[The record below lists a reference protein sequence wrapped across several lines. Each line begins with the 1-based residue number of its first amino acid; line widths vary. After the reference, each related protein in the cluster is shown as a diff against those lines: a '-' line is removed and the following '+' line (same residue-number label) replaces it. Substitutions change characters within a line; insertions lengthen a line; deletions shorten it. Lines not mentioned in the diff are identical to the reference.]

1 MFRQTLLET
10 VRALLDPI
18 GWYRSLFVSVPV
30 PQVRAVESAA
40 NRLLRAK
47 GVDLPDPFNSPE
59 KRRQWR
65 NDVLVVSRYHPLGTE
80 EYVLLIHTRI
90 QGVTT
95 LVYLSGD
102 PYNAVYKPGHWERNL
117 TFQAACL

>member
-1 MFRQTLLET
+1 MFRQILHET

-18 GWYRSLFVSVPV
+18 GWYRGLFVSLPA

-40 NRLLRAK
+40 NRLLREK
-47 GVDLPDPFNSPE
+47 GLDLPVFFNSPE

-80 EYVLLIHTRI
+80 EYVLLIHTKI
-90 QGVTT
+90 QGVTS

-102 PYNAVYKPGHWERNL
+102 PYNAVYKPGQWERNL
-117 TFQAACL
+117 AFQAACL